1 MSGTTNRISFEEAAD
16 LLGSGRACVA
26 YVVDGAPRVETA
38 VVRHADQRFVL
49 GVDAGSELGRDVDE
63 VSFVIDAGVL
73 FFDLRAISARGSPS
87 PVDDPPGA
95 ESGLLWF
102 EVDPTVVTCW
112 DYGRLRV
119 DDGHH

>member
-1 MSGTTNRISFEEAAD
+1 MSGTTNRISFDEAAD
-16 LLGSGRACVA
+16 LLASGRACVA

-49 GVDAGSELGRDVDE
+49 GVDAGSELGPDVGE
-63 VSFVIDAGVL
+63 VSFVIDEGVL
-73 FFDLRAISARGSPS
+73 FFDLRAISVRGVPT
-87 PVDDPPGA
+87 PMAGHDVGDTK
-95 ESGLLWF
+95 WF
-102 EVDPTVVTCW
+102 EIDPAMVTCW